1 MSNTKFYF
9 TNNYGLFLI
18 VLITILLGCK
28 KTPDQNQ
35 NLLAPKVLI
44 DTITAKDTTSKA
56 DTITD
61 NRTEHASQLISRI
74 DSINKL
80 LNWKKTKSVLWTSKN
95 GDLAFKTFG
104 GIQEFITAVYIKTLS
119 EGKPLADVIDLNTF
133 KHLGSA
139 FYKDKNNIYTFYEMA
154 GGGRV
159 WILKDADLKT
169 FRTIG
174 ECYAKDKNYI
184 YGERAMK
191 MDAVDYKTFKTCKSC
206 GCYAKD
212 ENGYYY
218 WGNKIEDINTITNKE
233 TLAIIKKLN

>member
-1 MSNTKFYF
+1 MSKTKFYF
-9 TNNYGLFLI
+9 TNNYSLFLI
-18 VLITILLGCK
+18 VLITILSGCK

-44 DTITAKDTTSKA
+44 DTIAAQDTTSN
-56 DTITD
+56 TEIITD
-61 NRTEHASQLISRI
+61 TRTNHTTQLISRI

-80 LNWKKTKSVLWTSKN
+80 LNWKKTNSVLWKSKN
-95 GDLAFKTFG
+95 GDLAFKTIG
-104 GIQEFITAVYIKTLS
+104 GIQESITTVYIKKLS
-119 EGKPLADVIDLNTF
+119 DGKPLAEVIDLTTF

-159 WILKDADLKT
+159 WILKDADVKT
-169 FRTIG
+169 FRIIG

-184 YGERAMK
+184 YGERAMT
-191 MDAVDYKTFKTCKSC
+191 MNTVDYKTFKTCKSC

-212 ENGYYY
+212 INGYYY

-233 TLAIIKKLN
+233 TLAIIEKLQ